1 MFLIC
6 PSGTIHSVSVLQE
19 FFVVSTTIASPTIE
33 FAIFPLCVYVNASD
47 RVQVVR
53 LTECPRAEL
62 ERVVFPGQRLMF
74 EAPADAVLEVYA
86 GNDEPELQERVA
98 CGDLACA

>member
-1 MFLIC
+1 M
-6 PSGTIHSVSVLQE
+6 SVTLVPP
-19 FFVVSTTIASPTIE
+19 IAELAAEI
-33 FAIFPLCVYVNASD
+33 LCVHVNASD
-47 RVQVVR
+47 RIQVVR
-53 LTECPRAEL
+53 LTKCSAEL

-86 GNDEPELQERVA
+86 GDDEPELQERLL

>member
-1 MFLIC
+1 M
-6 PSGTIHSVSVLQE
+6 SVTLVPP
-19 FFVVSTTIASPTIE
+19 IAELAAET
-33 FAIFPLCVYVNASD
+33 LCVYVNASD
-47 RVQVVR
+47 RIQVVR
-53 LTECPRAEL
+53 LTECSAEL

-86 GNDEPELQERVA
+86 GDDEPELQERLL

>member
-1 MFLIC
+1 MSATLAF
-6 PSGTIHSVSVLQE
+6 P
-19 FFVVSTTIASPTIE
+19 TTDLAAET
-33 FAIFPLCVYVNASD
+33 LCVHVNASD
-47 RVQVVR
+47 RIQVVR
-53 LTECPRAEL
+53 LTECSAEL

-74 EAPADAVLEVYA
+74 EAPADAVLEIYA